1 MGKYALIT
9 GASGGIGSAIAQLLA
24 SKGWNLYL
32 HYNKGEKQINELL
45 ARLDAYSIEVM
56 PIRADL
62 ETDKGSDILADN
74 IFQLDAI
81 VNSSGNAPYGLFT
94 DLSDTTIDQMLQLH
108 VKSPIVLIRKLL
120 PKLMGRPSAHVVL
133 ISSIWGQ
140 TGAACEVMY
149 STVKGAQIAFAKALS
164 KETARSGVRV
174 NCVAPGA
181 VKTAMLDWL
190 SSEELSD
197 LEEDIPIG
205 RLADPKEIAEVVS
218 FLLSKQSSYI
228 TGQVIAVNGG
238 MYT

>member
-120 PKLMGRPSAHVVL
+120 PKLMGKPSAHVVL